1 MITLRSMRSTIG
13 ILTSRA
19 LGAAVLDRGT
29 YEDVEHDPSATWQ
42 AAVVVMASSLSAGI
56 GATGMTDGN
65 APRLGALLA
74 VSGLALVT
82 WLAWA
87 MLILQIGGRDLP
99 EPQTRVDFG
108 QLLRT
113 VGFAASPGLF
123 QVFGLVPAVT
133 VPVFLASWLWML
145 GAMTVAVRQ
154 ALDYNGLGRALAVC
168 AVAFLLVLGLAV
180 ILALLF
186 GPTAA

>member
-1 MITLRSMRSTIG
+1 MITIRSMRSTVG
-13 ILTSRA
+13 MLTSRA

-42 AAVVVMASSLSAGI
+42 AAVVVMASSLAAGI
-56 GATGMTDGN
+56 GATGVTGGN
-65 APRLGALLA
+65 ARLGALLA
-74 VSGLALVT
+74 VSGVALVT

-99 EPQTRVDFG
+99 EPQTRVDLG

-133 VPVFLASWLWML
+133 VPVFVASWLWML
-145 GAMTVAVRQ
+145 AAMTVAVRQ
-154 ALDYNGLGRALAVC
+154 ALDYRGIGRALAVC
-168 AVAFLLVLGLAV
+168 AVAFLLVLVLAV

-186 GPTAA
+186 GPAAA